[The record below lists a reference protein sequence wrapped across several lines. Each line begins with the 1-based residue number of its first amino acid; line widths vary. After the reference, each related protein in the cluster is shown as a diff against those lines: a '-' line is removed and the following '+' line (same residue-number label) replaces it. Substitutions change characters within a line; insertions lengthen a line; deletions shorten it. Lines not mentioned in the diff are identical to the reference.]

1 MRFKAGDRVRC
12 IRGANSLGVTY
23 FTAGK
28 LYIVDRSQLL
38 GSGNEWLSLEN
49 DLGEDDGY
57 AAKNFELANEFDM
70 VLNSEYGVP
79 EYQQFQEPKGLKY
92 DSNKAPMDL
101 IPYEALEEIAKVL
114 AEGEKK
120 YGTANWTAGIEM
132 RRLLSAAMRHIGQ
145 FNSGEDL
152 DSETNTLHI
161 ANAATNL
168 LFAIWMYK
176 NRPDLDNRWAKNTT
190 EKKSLTQRAKDTFPE
205 NDGKNR

>member
-1 MRFKAGDRVRC
+1 M
-12 IRGANSLGVTY
+12 S
-23 FTAGK
+23 
-28 LYIVDRSQLL
+28 
-38 GSGNEWLSLEN
+38 
-49 DLGEDDGY
+49 
-57 AAKNFELANEFDM
+57 
-70 VLNSEYGVP
+70 
-79 EYQQFQEPKGLKY
+79 KGLKY

-114 AEGEKK
+114 AQGEKK

-152 DSETNTLHI
+152 DEETETLHI

-176 NRPDLDNRWAKNTT
+176 NRPDLDNRWAKNIS
-190 EKKSLTQRAKDTFPE
+190 KKVSLTKKALDTFPE